1 MLRLIGR
8 RLLLMIPTL
17 ILVSI
22 LIFALAEVFVPGS
35 VGRSILGPYATE
47 EQVQLLNEKLGA
59 DRPIVVRYLSWAGGF
74 VTGDWGESALLK
86 VPVRPL
92 VMDAFW
98 HSLLLAGFALVLIVP
113 TSIALGVFAGLR
125 RDSVLDR
132 TITVSS
138 LSMTV
143 IPEFVS
149 GVVLLYVFA
158 VWLKWLPVSAL
169 PPDGA
174 PFYERLYYLILP
186 AIPLMFLELGY
197 IARMARV
204 GTVQVLS
211 MPYVRTAVLKGVP
224 RSRVV
229 FGHVLR
235 NAMVPTVTV
244 IGSQVGWLLGGLV
257 VVEKLF
263 NYPGIGRL
271 MVEAALAH
279 DIPLLEASVL
289 LVAVVYMLANLIADI
304 VVALLNP
311 RIRMGG

>member
-8 RLLLMIPTL
+8 RLLLMVPTL
-17 ILVSI
+17 ILASM
-22 LIFALAEVFVPGS
+22 LIFALAEVLPGD
-35 VGRSILGPYATE
+35 VGRSILGQYAS
-47 EQVQLLNEKLGA
+47 QADVKALNHKLGA
-59 DRPIVVRYLSWAGGF
+59 DRPLVVRYSTWAGKF
-74 VTGDWGESALLK
+74 VTGNWGESP
-86 VPVRPL
+86 VQQIPVRPF
-92 VMDAFW
+92 VMAALW
-98 HSLLLAGFALVLIVP
+98 NSLILAGFALILIVP
-113 TSIALGVFAGLR
+113 TSIALGVFSGLR
-125 RDSVLDR
+125 RDSLLDR
-132 TITVSS
+132 TITVST

-149 GVVLLYVFA
+149 GVVLLYIFA
-158 VWLKWLPVSAL
+158 VWLKWLPVTGYPGQGS
-169 PPDGA
+169 

-211 MPYVRTAVLKGVP
+211 MPYIRTAVLKGVP

-244 IGSQVGWLLGGLV
+244 IGSQVGWLIGGLV
-257 VVEKLF
+257 VVETLF
-263 NYPGIGRL
+263 AYPGIGQV
-271 MVEAALAH
+271 MVQAAQTH
-279 DIPLLEASVL
+279 DVPVLEASVL
-289 LVAVVYMLANLIADI
+289 MVAIVYMFANLIADI

-311 RIRMGG
+311 RIRKGG

>member
-8 RLLLMIPTL
+8 RLLLMVPTL
-17 ILVSI
+17 ILASM
-22 LIFALAEVFVPGS
+22 LIFALAEVLPGD
-35 VGRSILGPYATE
+35 VGRSILGPYATQD
-47 EQVQLLNEKLGA
+47 QVNILNHELGS
-59 DRPIVVRYLSWAGGF
+59 DRPLYERYLSWAGHF
-74 VTGDWGESALLK
+74 VTGSWGDSPLLK
-86 VPVRPL
+86 IPVFPT
-92 VMDAFW
+92 VMKALGN
-98 HSLLLAGFALVLIVP
+98 SLLLAGFALVIIVP
-113 TSIALGVFAGLR
+113 TSILLGVFSGLR

-132 TITVSS
+132 TITVST

-158 VWLKWLPVSAL
+158 VWLKWLPVTAL

-174 PFYERLYYLILP
+174 PFYQRFYYLLLP

-211 MPYVRTAVLKGVP
+211 SPYIRTAVLKGLP
-224 RSRVV
+224 RRRVV

-244 IGSQVGWLLGGLV
+244 IGSQVGWLIGGLV
-257 VVEKLF
+257 VVETLF
-263 NYPGIGRL
+263 VYPGIGKL
-271 MVEAALAH
+271 MVNAAQTH
-279 DIPLLEASVL
+279 DIPMLEASVL
-289 LVAVVYMLANLIADI
+289 MVAIIYMVANLIADI
-304 VVALLNP
+304 IVALLNP

>member
-8 RLLLMIPTL
+8 RLLLMVPTL
-17 ILVSI
+17 ILASM
-22 LIFALAEVFVPGS
+22 LIFALAEVLPGD
-35 VGRSILGPYATE
+35 VGRSILGPYATQQ
-47 EQVQLLNEKLGA
+47 QVNIKNHELGA
-59 DRPIVVRYLSWAGGF
+59 DRPLYERYITWASRF
-74 VTGDWGESALLK
+74 VIGKWGKSALTGQI
-86 VPVRPL
+86 VFST
-92 VMDAFW
+92 VMKALGN
-98 HSLLLAGFALVLIVP
+98 SLLLAAFALIIIVP
-113 TSIALGVFAGLR
+113 TSIAVGVFAGLR

-132 TITVSS
+132 TITVST

-149 GVVLLYVFA
+149 GVVLLYIFA
-158 VWLKWLPVSAL
+158 VWLKWLPVTAM
-169 PPDGA
+169 PPDGS

-204 GTVQVLS
+204 GTVQVLG
-211 MPYVRTAVLKGVP
+211 MPYIRTAVLKGLP
-224 RSRVV
+224 RRRVI

-244 IGSQVGWLLGGLV
+244 IGSQVGWLIGGLV
-257 VVEKLF
+257 VIETLF
-263 NYPGIGRL
+263 VYPGIGKL
-271 MVEAALAH
+271 MVDSAQTH
-279 DIPLLEASVL
+279 DVPMLEASVL
-289 LVAVVYMLANLIADI
+289 MVAVLYMISNLIADI

>member
-8 RLLLMIPTL
+8 RLVLMIPTL

-47 EQVQLLNEKLGA
+47 EQVQLLNERLGA
-59 DRPIVVRYLSWAGGF
+59 DRPIVVRYASWAGGF

-113 TSIALGVFAGLR
+113 ASIALGVFAGLR

-158 VWLKWLPVSAL
+158 VWLKWLPVTAL

-174 PFYERLYYLILP
+174 PFHQRLYYLILP

-211 MPYVRTAVLKGVP
+211 MPYIRTAVLKGVP

-235 NAMVPTVTV
+235 NALVPTVTV

-289 LVAVVYMLANLIADI
+289 LVAVVYMVANLIADI

>member
-59 DRPIVVRYLSWAGGF
+59 DKPVVVRYLTWAGGF
-74 VTGDWGESALLK
+74 VTGDWGESALLE

-98 HSLLLAGFALVLIVP
+98 NSLLLAGFALVLIVP

-125 RDSVLDR
+125 RDSMLDR
-132 TITVSS
+132 TITVTS

-158 VWLKWLPVSAL
+158 VWLKWLPVTAVA
-169 PPDGA
+169 PDGA
-174 PFYERLYYLILP
+174 PIYERLYYLILP

-211 MPYVRTAVLKGVP
+211 MPYIRTAVLKGVP

-271 MVEAALAH
+271 MVESALAH

-289 LVAVVYMLANLIADI
+289 LVAVVYMVANLIADI

>member
-22 LIFALAEVFVPGS
+22 LVFALAEVLPGD
-35 VGRSILGPYATE
+35 VGRTILGPYATQ
-47 EQVQLLNEKLGA
+47 EQVEILNQQMGV
-59 DRPIVVRYLSWAGGF
+59 DRPLYERYLSWAGGF
-74 VTGDWGESALLK
+74 VTGDWGESLLLK
-86 VPVRPL
+86 TAVFPT
-92 VMDAFW
+92 VMRALGN
-98 HSLLLAGFALVLIVP
+98 SLILAGFALVIIVP
-113 TSIALGVFAGLR
+113 TSILIGVFAGLR
-125 RDSVLDR
+125 RDSALDR
-132 TITVSS
+132 TITVST

-149 GVVLLYVFA
+149 GVILLYIFA
-158 VWLKWLPVSAL
+158 VWLKWLPVTAM
-169 PPDGA
+169 PPAGSNFFDR
-174 PFYERLYYLILP
+174 FYYLILP

-204 GTVQVLS
+204 GTVQVLA
-211 MPYVRTAVLKGVP
+211 MPYIRTAVLKGLP
-224 RSRVV
+224 RRRVI

-244 IGSQVGWLLGGLV
+244 IGSQVGWLIGGLV
-257 VVEKLF
+257 VIETLF
-263 NYPGIGRL
+263 VYPGIGKV
-271 MVEAALAH
+271 MVDAAQYH
-279 DIPLLEASVL
+279 DVVMLEASVL
-289 LVAVVYMLANLIADI
+289 VVAVIYMIANLIADI

>member
-8 RLLLMIPTL
+8 RLLLMVPTL
-17 ILVSI
+17 ILASM
-22 LIFALAEVFVPGS
+22 LIFALAEVLPGD
-35 VGRSILGPYATE
+35 VGRSILGPYATQ
-47 EQVQLLNEKLGA
+47 EQVDLLNERLGVN
-59 DRPIVVRYLSWAGGF
+59 RPVYERYIEWAGGF
-74 VTGDWGESALLK
+74 VTGDWGDSLLYK
-86 VPVRPL
+86 EPVLPL
-92 VMDAFW
+92 VMRALGN
-98 HSLLLAGFALVLIVP
+98 SLLLAGFALLLIVP

-125 RDSVLDR
+125 RDSALDR
-132 TITVSS
+132 TITVST

-174 PFYERLYYLILP
+174 PFYDRLYYLILP

-224 RSRVV
+224 RSRVI

-235 NAMVPTVTV
+235 NALVPTVTV

-289 LVAVVYMLANLIADI
+289 LVAVVYMVANLFADI

>member
-17 ILVSI
+17 ILASM
-22 LIFALAEVFVPGS
+22 LIFALAEVLPGD

-59 DRPIVVRYLSWAGGF
+59 DRPLVVRYVAWAGGF
-74 VTGDWGESALLK
+74 VTGDWGESALLE

-92 VMDAFW
+92 VIDAFW
-98 HSLLLAGFALVLIVP
+98 NSLLLAGFALILIVP
-113 TSIALGVFAGLR
+113 TSILLGVFAGLR

-132 TITVSS
+132 TITVST

-158 VWLKWLPVSAL
+158 VWLKWLPVTAM
-169 PPDGA
+169 PPEGS

-211 MPYVRTAVLKGVP
+211 MPYIRTAVLKGLP
-224 RSRVV
+224 RKRVI

-244 IGSQVGWLLGGLV
+244 IGSQVGWLIGGLV
-257 VVEKLF
+257 VIEVLF
-263 NYPGIGRL
+263 VYPGIGKL
-271 MVEAALAH
+271 MVDAAQSS
-279 DIPLLEASVL
+279 DVVMLEASVL
-289 LVAVVYMLANLIADI
+289 LVAVIYMFSNLIADI

>member
-8 RLLLMIPTL
+8 RLLLMVPTL
-17 ILVSI
+17 ILASM
-22 LIFALAEVFVPGS
+22 LIFALAEVLPGD
-35 VGRSILGPYATE
+35 VGRSILGQYASQE
-47 EQVQLLNEKLGA
+47 DVAALNKKLGA
-59 DRPIVVRYLSWAGGF
+59 DRPIVVRYVAWAGKF
-74 VTGDWGESALLK
+74 VTGDWGESPILK
-86 VPVRPL
+86 IPVRPY
-92 VMDAFW
+92 VMSALW
-98 HSLLLAGFALVLIVP
+98 NSLLLAGFALVLIVP
-113 TSIALGVFAGLR
+113 TSIALGVFSGLR
-125 RDSVLDR
+125 RDSVFDR
-132 TITVSS
+132 TITVST

-158 VWLKWLPVSAL
+158 VWLKWLPVTAL
-169 PPDGA
+169 PPTGS
-174 PFYERLYYLILP
+174 PFYDRIYYLILP

-211 MPYVRTAVLKGVP
+211 MPYIRTAVLKGVP

-244 IGSQVGWLLGGLV
+244 IGSQVGWLIGGLV
-257 VVEKLF
+257 VVETLF
-263 NYPGIGRL
+263 AYPGIGSV
-271 MVEAALAH
+271 MVVAAQRH
-279 DIPLLEASVL
+279 DVPVLEASVL
-289 LVAVVYMLANLIADI
+289 MVAFIYMFANLAADI

-311 RIRMGG
+311 RIRKGG

>member
-1 MLRLIGR
+1 
-8 RLLLMIPTL
+8 MIPTL
-17 ILVSI
+17 ILVSRSI
-22 LIFALAEVFVPGS
+22 VSYTFAEVFVPGS

-59 DRPIVVRYLSWAGGF
+59 DKPVVVRYLTWAGGF
-74 VTGDWGESALLK
+74 VTGDWGESALLE

-98 HSLLLAGFALVLIVP
+98 NSLLLVGFALVLIVP
-113 TSIALGVFAGLR
+113 TSITLGVFAGLR

-138 LSMTV
+138 HSMTV

-158 VWLKWLPVSAL
+158 VWLKWLPVTAV
-169 PPDGA
+169 PADGA

-204 GTVQVLS
+204 DRVQVLG
-211 MPYVRTAVLKGVP
+211 MPVYIRTAVLKGVP

-271 MVEAALAH
+271 MVESALAH
-279 DIPLLEASVL
+279 DIPLSRR
-289 LVAVVYMLANLIADI
+289 
-304 VVALLNP
+304 P
-311 RIRMGG
+311 SSW

>member
-1 MLRLIGR
+1 RLIGR

-17 ILVSI
+17 ILASM
-22 LIFALAEVFVPGS
+22 LIFALAEVLPGD

-59 DRPIVVRYLSWAGGF
+59 DRPLVVRYVAWAGGF
-74 VTGDWGESALLK
+74 VTGDWGESALLE

-92 VMDAFW
+92 VLDAFW
-98 HSLLLAGFALVLIVP
+98 NSLLLAGFALILIVP
-113 TSIALGVFAGLR
+113 TSVALGVFAGLR

-149 GVVLLYVFA
+149 GVVLLYIFA
-158 VWLKWLPVSAL
+158 VWLKWLPVSAM
-169 PPDGA
+169 PPEGS

-211 MPYVRTAVLKGVP
+211 MPYIRTAVLKGLP
-224 RSRVV
+224 RRRVI

-244 IGSQVGWLLGGLV
+244 IGSQVGWLIGGLV
-257 VVEKLF
+257 VIEVLF
-263 NYPGIGRL
+263 VYPGIGKL
-271 MVEAALAH
+271 MVDAALSH
-279 DIPLLEASVL
+279 DVPLLEASVL
-289 LVAVVYMLANLIADI
+289 MVAIVYMLANLIADI

>member
-47 EQVQLLNEKLGA
+47 EQVQLLNERLGA
-59 DRPIVVRYLSWAGGF
+59 DRPIVVRYASWAVGF

-113 TSIALGVFAGLR
+113 ISIALGVFAGLR

-224 RSRVV
+224 RSRIV

-235 NAMVPTVTV
+235 NALVPTVTV

>member
-22 LIFALAEVFVPGS
+22 LVFALAEVLPGD
-35 VGRSILGPYATE
+35 VGRTILGPYATQQ
-47 EQVQLLNEKLGA
+47 QVEILNQPMGM
-59 DRPIVVRYLSWAGGF
+59 DRPLYERYLSWAGGF

-86 VPVRPL
+86 TAVFST
-92 VMDAFW
+92 VMRALGN
-98 HSLLLAGFALVLIVP
+98 SLLLAGFALVIIVP
-113 TSIALGVFAGLR
+113 TSIVVGVFAGLR
-125 RDSVLDR
+125 RDSGLDR
-132 TITVSS
+132 AITIST

-149 GVVLLYVFA
+149 GVILIYVFA
-158 VWLKWLPVSAL
+158 VWLKWLPVQAM
-169 PPDGA
+169 PPDGS
-174 PFYERLYYLILP
+174 PFVSRFYYLILP

-204 GTVQVLS
+204 GTVQVLA
-211 MPYVRTAVLKGVP
+211 MPYIRTAVLKGVP
-224 RSRVV
+224 RSRVI

-244 IGSQVGWLLGGLV
+244 IGSQVGWLIGGLV
-257 VVEKLF
+257 VIETLF
-263 NYPGIGRL
+263 VYPGIGKV
-271 MVEAALAH
+271 MVDAAQTHDVVMLEAA
-279 DIPLLEASVL
+279 VL
-289 LVAVVYMLANLIADI
+289 VVAVIYMVANLIADI

>member
-8 RLLLMIPTL
+8 RLLLMVPTL
-17 ILVSI
+17 ILASM
-22 LIFALAEVFVPGS
+22 LIFALAEVLPGN
-35 VGRSILGPYATE
+35 VGRSILGQYASE
-47 EQVQLLNEKLGA
+47 ADVAALNRELGA
-59 DRPIVVRYLSWAGGF
+59 DRPLVVRYAAWAGNF
-74 VTGDWGESALLK
+74 VTGDWGESPVLK
-86 VPVRPL
+86 VPVRPY
-92 VMDAFW
+92 VMSALW
-98 HSLLLAGFALVLIVP
+98 NSLILAGFALILIVP
-113 TSIALGVFAGLR
+113 ISVALGVFSGLR
-125 RDSVLDR
+125 RDSALDR
-132 TITVSS
+132 VITVSS

-158 VWLKWLPVSAL
+158 VWLKWLPVTAM
-169 PPDGA
+169 PPDGS

-211 MPYVRTAVLKGVP
+211 MPYIRTAVLKGVP

-244 IGSQVGWLLGGLV
+244 IGSQVGWLIGGLV
-257 VVEKLF
+257 VVETLF
-263 NYPGIGRL
+263 SYPGIGRV
-271 MVEAALAH
+271 MVESALNH
-279 DIPLLEASVL
+279 DVPVLEASVL
-289 LVAVVYMLANLIADI
+289 MVAVVYMFANLIADI
-304 VVALLNP
+304 VVAFLNP
-311 RIRMGG
+311 RIRKGG

>member
-17 ILVSI
+17 ILASI
-22 LIFALAEVFVPGS
+22 LIFALAEVLPGD

-59 DRPIVVRYLSWAGGF
+59 NRPLVVRYVSWAGNF
-74 VTGDWGESALLK
+74 VTGDWGESALQK

-92 VMDAFW
+92 VLKAFW
-98 HSLLLAGFALVLIVP
+98 NSLILAGFALVLIVP
-113 TSIALGVFAGLR
+113 TSILLGVFSGLR
-125 RDSVLDR
+125 RDSMLDR
-132 TITVSS
+132 TITVST

-169 PPDGA
+169 PPDGS
-174 PFYERLYYLILP
+174 PFYDRLYYLILP

-211 MPYVRTAVLKGVP
+211 MPYIRTAVLKGLP
-224 RSRVV
+224 RGRVV

-244 IGSQVGWLLGGLV
+244 IGSQVGWLIGGLV
-257 VVEKLF
+257 VVETLF
-263 NYPGIGRL
+263 VYPGIGKL
-271 MVEAALAH
+271 MVDAAQTH
-279 DIPLLEASVL
+279 DVPLLEASVL
-289 LVAVVYMLANLIADI
+289 MVAIVYMLANLIADI
-304 VVALLNP
+304 IVALLNP

>member
-17 ILVSI
+17 ILASM
-22 LIFALAEVFVPGS
+22 LIFALAEVLPGD

-59 DRPIVVRYLSWAGGF
+59 DRPLVVRYVAWAGGF
-74 VTGDWGESALLK
+74 VTGDWGESALLE

-92 VMDAFW
+92 VLEAFW
-98 HSLLLAGFALVLIVP
+98 NSLLLAGFALVVIVP
-113 TSIALGVFAGLR
+113 ISVALGVFAGLR
-125 RDSVLDR
+125 RDSALDR

-149 GVVLLYVFA
+149 GVVLLYIFA
-158 VWLKWLPVSAL
+158 VWLKWLPVTAM
-169 PPDGA
+169 PPEGS

-211 MPYVRTAVLKGVP
+211 MPYIRTAVLKGVP
-224 RSRVV
+224 RHRVI

-244 IGSQVGWLLGGLV
+244 IGSQVGWLIGGLV
-257 VVEKLF
+257 VIEVLF
-263 NYPGIGRL
+263 VYPGIGKL
-271 MVEAALAH
+271 MVEAALSN
-279 DIPLLEASVL
+279 DVPMLEAAVL
-289 LVAVVYMLANLIADI
+289 LVAIVYMLANLVADI
-304 VVALLNP
+304 VVAFLNP

>member
-1 MLRLIGR
+1 
-8 RLLLMIPTL
+8 MIPTL
-17 ILVSI
+17 ILASM
-22 LIFALAEVFVPGS
+22 LIFALAEVLPGD

-59 DRPIVVRYLSWAGGF
+59 DRPLVVRYAAWAGGF
-74 VTGDWGESALLK
+74 VTGDWGESALLE

-92 VMDAFW
+92 VLEAFW
-98 HSLLLAGFALVLIVP
+98 NSLILAGFALVVIVP
-113 TSIALGVFAGLR
+113 ISVALGVFAGLR
-125 RDSVLDR
+125 RDSALDR

-149 GVVLLYVFA
+149 GVVLLYIFA
-158 VWLKWLPVSAL
+158 VWLKWLPVSAM
-169 PPDGA
+169 PPEGS

-211 MPYVRTAVLKGVP
+211 MPYIRTAVLKGLP
-224 RSRVV
+224 RRRVI

-244 IGSQVGWLLGGLV
+244 IGSQVGWLIGGLV
-257 VVEKLF
+257 VIEVLF
-263 NYPGIGRL
+263 VYPGIGKL
-271 MVEAALAH
+271 MVDAALSH
-279 DIPLLEASVL
+279 DVPLLEASVL
-289 LVAVVYMLANLIADI
+289 MVAIVYMLANLIADI

>member
-1 MLRLIGR
+1 
-8 RLLLMIPTL
+8 MIPTL
-17 ILVSI
+17 ILASM
-22 LIFALAEVFVPGS
+22 LIFALAEVLPGD

-59 DRPIVVRYLSWAGGF
+59 DRPLVVRYVAWAGGF
-74 VTGDWGESALLK
+74 VTGDWGESALLE

-92 VMDAFW
+92 VLEAFW
-98 HSLLLAGFALVLIVP
+98 NSLLLAGFALVVIVP
-113 TSIALGVFAGLR
+113 ISVALGVFAGLR
-125 RDSVLDR
+125 RDSALDR

-149 GVVLLYVFA
+149 GVVLLYIFA
-158 VWLKWLPVSAL
+158 VWLKWLPVTAM
-169 PPDGA
+169 PPEGS

-211 MPYVRTAVLKGVP
+211 MPYIRTAVLKGVP
-224 RSRVV
+224 RHRII

-244 IGSQVGWLLGGLV
+244 IGSQVGWLIGGLV
-257 VVEKLF
+257 VIEVLF
-263 NYPGIGRL
+263 VYPGIGKL
-271 MVEAALAH
+271 MVDAALSN
-279 DIPLLEASVL
+279 DVPLLEASVL
-289 LVAVVYMLANLIADI
+289 LVAIVYMLANLVADI
-304 VVALLNP
+304 VVAFLNP

>member
-17 ILVSI
+17 ILASI
-22 LIFALAEVFVPGS
+22 LIFALAEVLPGD
-35 VGRSILGPYATE
+35 VGRSILGQYASE
-47 EQVQLLNEKLGA
+47 ADVAALNHKLGA
-59 DRPIVVRYLSWAGGF
+59 DRPLVVRYAVWAGNF
-74 VTGDWGESALLK
+74 VTGDWGESPILQL
-86 VPVRPL
+86 PVRPW
-92 VMDAFW
+92 VMAALW
-98 HSLLLAGFALVLIVP
+98 NSLLLAGFALVLIVP
-113 TSIALGVFAGLR
+113 TSIALGVFSGLR
-125 RDSVLDR
+125 RDSALDR
-132 TITVSS
+132 TITVST

-158 VWLKWLPVSAL
+158 VWLKWLPVSAM
-169 PPDGA
+169 PPDGS

-204 GTVQVLS
+204 GTVQVLA
-211 MPYVRTAVLKGVP
+211 MPYIRTAVLKGVP
-224 RSRVV
+224 RSRVI

-244 IGSQVGWLLGGLV
+244 IGSQVGWLIGGLV
-257 VVEKLF
+257 VIETLF
-263 NYPGIGRL
+263 VYPGIGKV
-271 MVEAALAH
+271 MVDAALSH
-279 DIPLLEASVL
+279 DVPTLEASVL
-289 LVAVVYMLANLIADI
+289 LVAIIYMLSNLVADI

-311 RIRMGG
+311 RIRKGG

>member
-17 ILVSI
+17 ILASM
-22 LIFALAEVFVPGS
+22 LIFALAEVLPGD

-59 DRPIVVRYLSWAGGF
+59 DRPLVVRYVAWAGGF
-74 VTGDWGESALLK
+74 VTGDWGESALLE

-92 VMDAFW
+92 VLDAFW
-98 HSLLLAGFALVLIVP
+98 NSLLLAGFALILIVP
-113 TSIALGVFAGLR
+113 TSVALGVFAGLR

-149 GVVLLYVFA
+149 GVVLLYIFA
-158 VWLKWLPVSAL
+158 VWLKWLPVSAM
-169 PPDGA
+169 PPEGS

-211 MPYVRTAVLKGVP
+211 MPYIRTAVLKGLP
-224 RSRVV
+224 RRRVI

-244 IGSQVGWLLGGLV
+244 IGSQVGWLIGGLV
-257 VVEKLF
+257 VIEVLF
-263 NYPGIGRL
+263 VYPGIGKL
-271 MVEAALAH
+271 MVDAALSH
-279 DIPLLEASVL
+279 DVPLLEASVL
-289 LVAVVYMLANLIADI
+289 MVAIVYMLANLIADI

>member
-17 ILVSI
+17 ILVSV
-22 LIFALAEVFVPGS
+22 LIFLLAEVFVPGS

-47 EQVQLLNEKLGA
+47 EQVQLLNERLGA
-59 DRPIVVRYLSWAGGF
+59 DRPIVVRYASWAGGF

-113 TSIALGVFAGLR
+113 ISIALGVFAGLR
-125 RDSVLDR
+125 RDSILDR

-235 NAMVPTVTV
+235 NALVPTVTV

-289 LVAVVYMLANLIADI
+289 LVAVVYMVANLIADI